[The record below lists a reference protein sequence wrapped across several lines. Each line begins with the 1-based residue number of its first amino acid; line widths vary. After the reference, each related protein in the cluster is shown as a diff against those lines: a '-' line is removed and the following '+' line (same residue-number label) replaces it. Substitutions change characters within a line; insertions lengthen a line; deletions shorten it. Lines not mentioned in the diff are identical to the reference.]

1 MKIKIIVD
9 STSNLKTEDY
19 NTEEVPFEVVP
30 LSLIIGEKDY
40 VDDCKNDLKEIVSV
54 SERSKAENIKI
65 TTACPSPQA
74 YLDAYQ
80 GADKYIVITL
90 SQKVSGSYNS
100 ACVARDMLEHP
111 EDVFVMDSYACCG
124 IVELLVRHAIE
135 WIKEGLSFEEIQE
148 KLVDDRSRRHIV
160 FIIEKFDSLIKTGR
174 VSKIV
179 AGIAS
184 KLKIKPIGIEKDGE
198 IHILEIART
207 VEGSF
212 KRLLNN
218 VGKFY
223 KECKEKLCVISHT
236 QNSERALKLK
246 EALENELGF
255 ENVII
260 RDNQAVISYYSL
272 SGAIMV
278 SF

>member
-1 MKIKIIVD
+1 MDKICMRIIM
-9 STSNLKTEDY
+9 TTFG
-19 NTEEVPFEVVP
+19 TVVTV
-30 LSLIIGEKDY
+30 GE
-40 VDDCKNDLKEIVSV
+40 
-54 SERSKAENIKI
+54 
-65 TTACPSPQA
+65 
-74 YLDAYQ
+74 
-80 GADKYIVITL
+80 G
-90 SQKVSGSYNS
+90 KVS
-100 ACVARDMLEHP
+100 
-111 EDVFVMDSYACCG
+111 
-124 IVELLVRHAIE
+124 AIR
-135 WIKEGLSFEEIQE
+135 EEIQE
-148 KLVDDRSRRHIV
+148 KLVDDRSKRHIV

-207 VEGSF
+207 IEGSF

-218 VGKFY
+218 VSKFY

>member
-1 MKIKIIVD
+1 M
-9 STSNLKTEDY
+9 L
-19 NTEEVPFEVVP
+19 
-30 LSLIIGEKDY
+30 
-40 VDDCKNDLKEIVSV
+40 EIVSV

-124 IVELLVRHAIE
+124 IVEILVRHAIE

-148 KLVDDRSRRHIV
+148 KLVDDRSKRHIV

-207 VEGSF
+207 IEGSF

-218 VGKFY
+218 VSKFY

-236 QNSERALKLK
+236 QNSERALKIK

>member
-54 SERSKAENIKI
+54 SERSRAENIKI

-80 GADKYIVITL
+80 GSDKYIVITL

-148 KLVDDRSRRHIV
+148 KLVDDRSKRHIV

-184 KLKIKPIGIEKDGE
+184 KLE

-207 VEGSF
+207 IEGSF

-218 VGKFY
+218 VSKFY
-223 KECKEKLCVISHT
+223 KECKEKLCIISHT

>member
-40 VDDCKNDLKEIVSV
+40 VDNCKNDLKEIVSV

-135 WIKEGLSFEEIQE
+135 WIKEGLSFE
-148 KLVDDRSRRHIV
+148 
-160 FIIEKFDSLIKTGR
+160 
-174 VSKIV
+174 
-179 AGIAS
+179 
-184 KLKIKPIGIEKDGE
+184 
-198 IHILEIART
+198 
-207 VEGSF
+207 
-212 KRLLNN
+212 
-218 VGKFY
+218 
-223 KECKEKLCVISHT
+223 
-236 QNSERALKLK
+236 
-246 EALENELGF
+246 
-255 ENVII
+255 
-260 RDNQAVISYYSL
+260 
-272 SGAIMV
+272 
-278 SF
+278 

>member
-1 MKIKIIVD
+1 
-9 STSNLKTEDY
+9 
-19 NTEEVPFEVVP
+19 
-30 LSLIIGEKDY
+30 
-40 VDDCKNDLKEIVSV
+40 
-54 SERSKAENIKI
+54 
-65 TTACPSPQA
+65 
-74 YLDAYQ
+74 
-80 GADKYIVITL
+80 
-90 SQKVSGSYNS
+90 
-100 ACVARDMLEHP
+100 MLEHP

-124 IVELLVRHAIE
+124 IVEILVRHAIE
-135 WIKEGLSFEEIQE
+135 WIKEGLSFEKIQE
-148 KLVDDRSRRHIV
+148 KLVDDRSKRHIV

-207 VEGSF
+207 IEGSF

-218 VGKFY
+218 VSKFY